1 MGIPKIEKHLIK
13 GINQDISKSKFSNE
27 YAYEIRNAR
36 LLATDSQTTFAVTNE
51 RGNKEYIVTDD
62 KGNTVAIKGIILGH
76 CEVKNYIVLFTHQEN
91 PAIDRIYRID
101 TETNQMITILEG
113 NMNFNIQHKI
123 ETIGWY
129 ESDSI
134 IKVYWIDGLNQP
146 RYVNIA
152 DGAENDISVID
163 FVPEIGYGNIEV
175 SQTTGGLFKAGM
187 IQYGY
192 NLYRKYGAQSKLSG
206 LSELYAITSTGKGY
220 EKDTSVPVAF
230 DITIGGIPKQG
241 FSNIKLYR
249 IHRTEY
255 NSLPKISLIYD
266 GKLEDEYIK
275 DGNTKIPT
283 GNLTLNYKDNGLVSL
298 EDVSLEQLSFLGSDF
313 LIPNCIAQHSNRLI
327 FANYK
332 EEHSNLQDLIDPNG
346 KYNFQG
352 AEELDFDKTSRTYKS
367 SDNDLI
373 NASPNFIKYSIGAE
387 TQIIDTYTIL
397 PIEQQNFTQD
407 VNSTSVAA
415 NETWKGNIQSSL
427 KYNPYQNDQKGKIKT
442 SFKRGETYRF
452 GIQFCDKYGQ
462 WLEVIYL
469 KDVYIPRGINNI
481 KSNPRGGLESYTEAP
496 FNEIENGLNVNISA
510 NYSRV
515 TFTIPISL
523 CKILVQDFDIV
534 RARIVRVKRDTSNSS
549 ILSQGILTPTIFQR
563 TQRDTG
569 FWAMPDYLT
578 RNMGINSPDKKTV
591 ATSSKMPTHAI
602 FPAKGVFQPLCG
614 KADLTVGVL
623 GSPDSYV
630 YDNIEFD
637 AKDSTFYNPVSIIAD
652 TTDSN
657 YCVYGDSSIV
667 NMWSPEISFPDQPKL
682 DLNSCEVK
690 LVGVTTNRWT
700 LSSSTT
706 LDTTNNKNVTVSAS
720 IPGYEDRILTY
731 LRPGYLS
738 NGEGLIFTYDS
749 PTNNHKI
756 SYFRA
761 YYGFDPIKKD
771 SSDKYTLL
779 RTDSEKQYGGANNG
793 TVDLFMKNIGKS
805 IKYNSDIDLHYTDR
819 DATKTLTYH
828 GKTSQHIVF
837 PAVAELPEYDNV
849 QPYYH
854 FQSNTDKAIDDVFT
868 AYNDI
873 KYAPISD
880 IEHGEKGTYN
890 WTTKEF
896 PIIELSRKITGES
909 GQYGETDNNNNLYI
923 VCSKEVPI
931 EYSSTLQKPI
941 DIIADQGDIYLQRFN
956 LLKSYIT
963 DTQATNGVAE
973 VLSFMVEST
982 IDLDRRIDNSD
993 KLTDIK
999 YTQPEQ
1005 YYKFNEV
1012 YNQLNDLFT
1021 YSQIPSDVDVQTN
1034 FPNKIIA
1041 SSTKTLGSKIDN
1053 ATNILQNE
1061 FIDLDGQY
1069 GEIRKLQEF
1078 NSFMYGFQDTAVSY
1092 LIINPRVQLTPSDG
1106 VPIELGT
1113 GQFLS
1118 DKRYITTKSG
1128 TTNKWGV
1135 CSSNTGIYY
1144 IDDTNSSINKIT
1156 GEGMQDI
1163 STNYG
1168 FHSYMSNIDLSQDF
1182 NSFFHNNNDEIY
1194 FNFKDTESLIFSEAA
1209 NAFTEFMDIT
1219 PNIFINYKDTFLTDH
1234 IVNNIEHLYLQ
1245 FEGDYNSFYGDLK
1258 DSSITIISNENYDL
1272 DKTYDNIEFRSE
1284 CYSLE
1289 NNKWDKDVYNETYNY
1304 IHSWNERQNSEK
1316 VPLIFGNNLRERFR
1330 IWRTPIPRHS
1340 KSLIRMRNGW
1350 QFIKLGL
1357 KNDNNRKVILH
1368 DINVKYSI

>member
-51 RGNKEYIVTDD
+51 KGNKEYIVTDD
-62 KGNTVAIKGIILGH
+62 KGNTLAIKGIILGH

-91 PAIDRIYRID
+91 PVIDRIYRID
-101 TETNQMITILEG
+101 TETNQMITTLEG

-152 DGAENDISVID
+152 DRAENDINIID
-163 FVPEIGYGNIEV
+163 FVPEVSYGNIQV
-175 SQTTGGLFKAGM
+175 SQTTGGFFTAGM
-187 IQYGY
+187 VQYGY

-220 EKDTSVPVAF
+220 EKDTNVPVAF
-230 DITIGGIPKQG
+230 NITVGGIPKQG

-275 DGNTKIPT
+275 DGDTKVPT
-283 GNLTLNYKDNGLVSL
+283 GNLVLNYKDNGQVSL

-332 EEHSNLQDLIDPNG
+332 EEHSNLQDLTDPNG
-346 KYNFQG
+346 KYKFAG
-352 AEELDFDKTSRTYKS
+352 AKEIEAVNGSYKS

-373 NASPNFIKYSIGAE
+373 SAGPELIRYTIGAE
-387 TQIIDTYTIL
+387 TQIIDTYTTL
-397 PIEQQNFTQD
+397 PPEQQNFTQD
-407 VNSTSVAA
+407 INNTTVTA

-427 KYNPYQNDQKGKIKT
+427 KYNPYQEGQKGKIKT
-442 SFKRGETYRF
+442 SFKRGEKYRF
-452 GIQFCDKYGQ
+452 GIQFCNKYGQ
-462 WLEVIYL
+462 WMEVIHL
-469 KDVYIPRGINNI
+469 ADIKIPRNK
-481 KSNPRGGLESYTEAP
+481 KSTNPRGNLEAYTIEP

-510 NYSRV
+510 NYSRI
-515 TFTIPISL
+515 TFTLPISL

-534 RARIVRVKRDTSNSS
+534 RARIVRVKRDFSNSS

-569 FWAMPDYLT
+569 FWAMPDYLS
-578 RNMGINSPDKKTV
+578 RNMGINSPEKKIK
-591 ATSSKMPTHAI
+591 APSNRMPTHAI

-614 KADLTVGVL
+614 RADDGT
-623 GSPDSYV
+623 
-630 YDNIEFD
+630 YDNIELD
-637 AKDSTFYNPVSIIAD
+637 AKDSTFYIPVSIVTEA
-652 TTDSN
+652 TDPN

-667 NMWSPEISFPDQPKL
+667 NMWSPEISFPDQPQL
-682 DLNSCEVK
+682 DLNSCRVQ
-690 LVGVTTNRWT
+690 LVGRTFNRWT
-700 LSSSTT
+700 LSSTVT
-706 LDTTNNKNVTVSAS
+706 LDTTNNKNITVSAS
-720 IPGYEDRILTY
+720 VPGYEDRILTY
-731 LRPGYLS
+731 LRPGSGS

-761 YYGFDPIKKD
+761 YYGFDSVLSQSKD
-771 SSDKYTLL
+771 PFILL
-779 RTDSEKQYGGANNG
+779 ETDNDKQYGGANNG

-837 PAVAELPEYDNV
+837 PAVVEKDGWNGI

-854 FQSNTDKAIDDVFT
+854 FQARTDEIVGRDNFT
-868 AYNDI
+868 AYNGIVYDSM
-873 KYAPISD
+873 SD
-880 IEHGEKGTYN
+880 ITATSGYS
-890 WTTKEF
+890 WTTKEY
-896 PIIELSRKITGES
+896 PIVELARKIGDDDN
-909 GQYGETDNNNNLYI
+909 QYGEKDNNNNLYI

-931 EYSSTLQKPI
+931 EYSSTIQKPI

-1128 TTNKWGV
+1128 TTNKWGI

-1194 FNFKDTESLIFSEAA
+1194 FNFKNTESLIFSEAA

-1289 NNKWDKDVYNETYNY
+1289 NSKWNKDVYNETYNY
-1304 IHSWNERQNSEK
+1304 IHSWNERQNSEE
-1316 VPLIFGNNLRERFR
+1316 VPLIFGNNLKERFR

-1357 KNDNNRKVILH
+1357 KNDNNRKIILH

>member
-51 RGNKEYIVTDD
+51 KGNKEYIVTDD
-62 KGNTVAIKGIILGH
+62 KGNTLAIKGIILGH

-152 DGAENDISVID
+152 DGAENDINIID
-163 FVPEIGYGNIEV
+163 FVPEVSYGNIQV
-175 SQTTGGLFKAGM
+175 SQTTGGFFTAGM
-187 IQYGY
+187 VQYGY

-206 LSELYAITSTGKGY
+206 LSELYVITSTGKGY

-283 GNLTLNYKDNGLVSL
+283 GNLTLNYKDNGQVSL
-298 EDVSLEQLSFLGSDF
+298 EDISLEQLSFLGSDF

-332 EEHSNLQDLIDPNG
+332 EEHSNLQDLTDPNG
-346 KYNFQG
+346 RYKFAG
-352 AEELDFDKTSRTYKS
+352 AKEIETVNGSYKS

-373 NASPNFIKYSIGAE
+373 NAGPELIRYTIGAE
-387 TQIIDTYTIL
+387 TQIIDTYTTL
-397 PIEQQNFTQD
+397 PPEQQNFTQD
-407 VNSTSVAA
+407 INNTTVTA

-427 KYNPYQNDQKGKIKT
+427 KYNPYQEGQKGKIKT
-442 SFKRGETYRF
+442 SFKRGEKYRF
-452 GIQFCDKYGQ
+452 GIQFCNKYGQ
-462 WLEVIYL
+462 WMEVIYL
-469 KDVYIPRGINNI
+469 ADIKIPRDK
-481 KSNPRGGLESYTEAP
+481 KSTNPRGNLETYTIEP

-510 NYSRV
+510 NYSRI
-515 TFTIPISL
+515 TFTLPISL

-534 RARIVRVKRDTSNSS
+534 RARIVRVKRDFSNSS

-569 FWAMPDYLT
+569 FWAMPDYLS
-578 RNMGINSPDKKTV
+578 RNMGINSPEKKIK
-591 ATSSKMPTHAI
+591 APSNRMPTHAI

-614 KADLTVGVL
+614 RADDGT
-623 GSPDSYV
+623 
-630 YDNIEFD
+630 YDNIELD
-637 AKDSTFYNPVSIIAD
+637 AKDSTFYTPVSIVTEA
-652 TTDSN
+652 TDPN

-667 NMWSPEISFPDQPKL
+667 NMWSPEISFPDQPQL
-682 DLNSCEVK
+682 DLNSCRIQ
-690 LVGVTTNRWT
+690 LVGRTFNRWT
-700 LSSSTT
+700 LSSTVT
-706 LDTTNNKNVTVSAS
+706 LDTTNNKNITVSAS
-720 IPGYEDRILTY
+720 VPGYEDRILTY
-731 LRPGYLS
+731 LRPGSGS

-761 YYGFDPIKKD
+761 YYGFDSVLPQSKD
-771 SSDKYTLL
+771 PFILL
-779 RTDSEKQYGGANNG
+779 ETDNDKQYGGANNG

-837 PAVAELPEYDNV
+837 PAVVEKDGWNGI

-854 FQSNTDKAIDDVFT
+854 FQARTDEIVGRDNFT
-868 AYNDI
+868 AYNGIVYDSM
-873 KYAPISD
+873 SD
-880 IEHGEKGTYN
+880 ITATSGYS
-890 WTTKEF
+890 WTTKEY
-896 PIIELSRKITGES
+896 PIVELARKIGDDDN
-909 GQYGETDNNNNLYI
+909 QYGEKDNNNNLYI

-931 EYSSTLQKPI
+931 EYSSTIQKPI

-1128 TTNKWGV
+1128 TTNKWGI

-1304 IHSWNERQNSEK
+1304 IHSWNERQNSEE
-1316 VPLIFGNNLRERFR
+1316 VPLIFGNNLKERFR

>member
-91 PAIDRIYRID
+91 PVIDRIYRID

-134 IKVYWIDGLNQP
+134 IKVYWIDGLNQS

-152 DGAENDISVID
+152 DGAENDINIID
-163 FVPEIGYGNIEV
+163 FVPEVSYGNIEV

-220 EKDTSVPVAF
+220 EKDTNVPVAF
-230 DITIGGIPKQG
+230 NITVGGIPKQG

-275 DGNTKIPT
+275 DGDTKVPT
-283 GNLTLNYKDNGLVSL
+283 GNLVLNYKDNGQVSL
-298 EDVSLEQLSFLGSDF
+298 EDISLEQLSFLGSDF

-332 EEHSNLQDLIDPNG
+332 EEHSNLQDLTDPNG
-346 KYNFQG
+346 RYKFAG
-352 AEELDFDKTSRTYKS
+352 AKEIEAVNGSYKS
-367 SDNDLI
+367 SDSDLI
-373 NASPNFIKYSIGAE
+373 NVGPELIRYTIGAE
-387 TQIIDTYTIL
+387 TQIIDTYTTL
-397 PIEQQNFTQD
+397 PPEQQNFTQD
-407 VNSTSVAA
+407 INNTTVTS

-427 KYNPYQNDQKGKIKT
+427 KYNPYQEGQKGKIKT
-442 SFKRGETYRF
+442 SFKRGEKYRF

-462 WLEVIYL
+462 WMEVIHL
-469 KDVYIPRGINNI
+469 ADITIPRDKDKI
-481 KSNPRGGLESYTEAP
+481 KSNPRGGLQQYTEAP
-496 FNEIENGLNVNISA
+496 FNKIENGLNVDISA

-515 TFTIPISL
+515 TFTLPISL

-534 RARIVRVKRDTSNSS
+534 RARIVRVKRDSSNSS

-578 RNMGINSPDKKTV
+578 RNMGINSPEKKIK
-591 ATSSKMPTHAI
+591 APSNRMPTHAI

-614 KADLTVGVL
+614 RADDGT
-623 GSPDSYV
+623 
-630 YDNIEFD
+630 YDNIELD
-637 AKDSTFYNPVSIIAD
+637 AKDSTFYTPISIITQA
-652 TTDSN
+652 TDPN

-682 DLNSCEVK
+682 DLNSCEIK
-690 LVGVTTNRWT
+690 LVGTTANEWT
-700 LSSSTT
+700 LSSTVT
-706 LDTTNNKNVTVSAS
+706 LDTTNNKNITVSAS
-720 IPGYEDRILTY
+720 VPGYEDRILTY
-731 LRPGYLS
+731 LRPGSGS

-761 YYGFDPIKKD
+761 YYGFDPIN
-771 SSDKYTLL
+771 SYPTLL
-779 RTDSEKQYGGANNG
+779 QINNDKQYGGANNG
-793 TVDLFMKNIGKS
+793 TIDLFMKNIGKS

-837 PAVAELPEYDNV
+837 PAVIENNPNWGNA
-849 QPYYH
+849 QPYYQFH
-854 FQSNTDKAIDDVFT
+854 YTNDQTIIVSERRWT
-868 AYNDI
+868 AYNEIAYEGIGDI
-873 KYAPISD
+873 SNKFVWDFPL
-880 IEHGEKGTYN
+880 
-890 WTTKEF
+890 KEM
-896 PIIELSRKITGES
+896 PLVELSRKIGENDN
-909 GQYGETDNNNNLYI
+909 QYGEKDNNNNLYI

-931 EYSSTLQKPI
+931 EYSSTIQKPV

-1234 IVNNIEHLYLQ
+1234 IINNIEHLYLQ
-1245 FEGDYNSFYGDLK
+1245 FEGDYNSFYGELK

-1304 IHSWNERQNSEK
+1304 IHSWNERQNSEE

>member
-51 RGNKEYIVTDD
+51 KGNKEYIVTDD
-62 KGNTVAIKGIILGH
+62 KGNTLAIKGIILGH

-152 DGAENDISVID
+152 DGAENDINIID
-163 FVPEIGYGNIEV
+163 FVPEVSYGNIQV
-175 SQTTGGLFKAGM
+175 SQTTGGFFTAGM
-187 IQYGY
+187 VQYGY

-283 GNLTLNYKDNGLVSL
+283 GNLTLNYKDNGQVSL
-298 EDVSLEQLSFLGSDF
+298 EDISLEQLSFLGSDF

-332 EEHSNLQDLIDPNG
+332 EEHSNLQDLTDPNG
-346 KYNFQG
+346 KYKFKG
-352 AEELDFDKTSRTYKS
+352 AEELDWDKTNKTYKN

-373 NASPNFIKYSIGAE
+373 NAGPEYIKYSIGAE
-387 TQIIDTYTIL
+387 TKIIDTYTTL
-397 PIEQQNFTQD
+397 PLEQQNFTQD
-407 VNSTSVAA
+407 INNTTVAA
-415 NETWKGNIQSSL
+415 NETWKGDIQSSL
-427 KYNPYQNDQKGKIKT
+427 KYNPYQEGQKGKIRT
-442 SFKRGETYRF
+442 SFKRGEKYRF

-462 WLEVIYL
+462 WMEVIHL
-469 KDVYIPRGINNI
+469 ADIEIPRGRDQI
-481 KSNPRGGLESYTEAP
+481 KTNPRGGLESYTEAP
-496 FNEIENGLNVNISA
+496 FNEVENRLNVNISA

-515 TFTIPISL
+515 TFTLPISL
-523 CKILVQDFDIV
+523 CKILVQDFGIV
-534 RARIVRVKRDTSNSS
+534 RARIVRVKRDFSNSK

-578 RNMGINSPDKKTV
+578 RNMGINSPEKKTK
-591 ATSSKMPTHAI
+591 ALSNRMPTHAI
-602 FPAKGVFQPLCG
+602 FPAKGVFQPLSG
-614 KADLTVGVL
+614 RADDGT
-623 GSPDSYV
+623 
-630 YDNIEFD
+630 YDNIELD
-637 AKDSTFYNPVSIIAD
+637 AKDSTFYNPISIITEA
-652 TTDSN
+652 TDPN

-667 NMWSPEISFPDQPKL
+667 NMWSPEISFPGQSKL
-682 DLNSCEVK
+682 DLNSCMVQ
-690 LVGVTTNRWT
+690 LVGRTFNRWT
-700 LSSSTT
+700 LSSTVT
-706 LDTTNNKNVTVSAS
+706 LDTTNNKNITVSAS
-720 IPGYEDRILTY
+720 VPGYEDRILTY
-731 LRPGYLS
+731 LRPGSGS
-738 NGEGLIFTYDS
+738 NGEGLLFTYDS

-761 YYGFDPIKKD
+761 YYGFDVIKETESIKPI
-771 SSDKYTLL
+771 LL
-779 RTDSEKQYGGANNG
+779 NVDSEKQYAGADNG
-793 TVDLFMKNIGKS
+793 TIDLFMQNIGKS
-805 IKYNSDIDLHYTDR
+805 VKYNSDIDLHYTDR

-837 PAVAELPEYDNV
+837 PAVLDITQKPNWENV
-849 QPYYH
+849 QPYYQ
-854 FQSNTDKAIDDVFT
+854 FQARTDDIVGQDRFT
-868 AYNDI
+868 AYNGITYDSIADI
-873 KYAPISD
+873 TATGGY
-880 IEHGEKGTYN
+880 T

-896 PIIELSRKITGES
+896 PIVELTRKVNS
-909 GQYGETDNNNNLYI
+909 DDNQYGEKDNNNNLYI

-931 EYSSTLQKPI
+931 EYSSTIQKPI

-1061 FIDLDGQY
+1061 FIGLDGQY

-1128 TTNKWGV
+1128 TTNKWGI

-1209 NAFTEFMDIT
+1209 KAFTEFMDIT

-1304 IHSWNERQNSEK
+1304 IHSWNERQNSEE
-1316 VPLIFGNNLRERFR
+1316 VPLIFGNNLKERFR